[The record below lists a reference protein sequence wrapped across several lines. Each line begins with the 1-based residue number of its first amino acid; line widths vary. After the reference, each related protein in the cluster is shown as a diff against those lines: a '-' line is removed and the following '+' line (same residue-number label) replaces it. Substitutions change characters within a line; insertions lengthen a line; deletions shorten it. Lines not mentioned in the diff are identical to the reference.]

1 MNGRC
6 KCGKWGWLNKNEL
19 CPSCRPDPV
28 KGPRTVKEVLTT
40 LRRQAMNRKRKVTG
54 EMELFKEMAKERP
67 HICFVT
73 KQPVNIYNKDGRLN
87 VSCFAHVVSKGSRT
101 DLRLL
106 KKNIVIVL
114 PRVHEIYDKGN
125 RQERVKMEQYE
136 GWHKLHQLHDE
147 ILEENN
153 KDNKN

>member
-40 LRRQAMNRKRKVTG
+40 LRRQAMKRKRKVTG

-73 KQPVNIYNKDGRLN
+73 GTPI
-87 VSCFAHVVSKGSRT
+87 
-101 DLRLL
+101 LRLTHWNFMHVLSKQAFPRFRL
-106 KKNIVIVL
+106 KKENVVL
-114 PRVHEIYDKGN
+114 GQQWVHDVYDKGD
-125 RQERVKMEQYE
+125 RS
-136 GWHKLHQLHDE
+136 KLEKYPGYQKLIELHDE
-147 ILEENN
+147 LKREYYQGR
-153 KDNKN
+153 